1 MPITKKRK
9 VAPAPVDEPE
19 TIVPSSPEPSPE
31 APADQ
36 EEAVEDN
43 DAEVG
48 ENEASPPKSFKE
60 LGLIE
65 SLTEA
70 W

>member
-9 VAPAPVDEPE
+9 VAPAPVDEAE
-19 TIVPSSPEPSPE
+19 TNIPSSPEPSPE
-31 APADQ
+31 APSDQ